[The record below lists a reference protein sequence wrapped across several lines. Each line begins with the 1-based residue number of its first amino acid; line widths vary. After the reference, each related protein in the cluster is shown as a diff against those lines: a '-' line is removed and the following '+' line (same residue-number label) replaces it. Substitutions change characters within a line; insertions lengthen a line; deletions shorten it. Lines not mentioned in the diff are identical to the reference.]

1 MLTLASIIVLAN
13 AVDAMADIGTVIVA
27 REASSSG
34 RESWVAEG
42 GVGFSLPGVDFF
54 LLADLGVDFSAD
66 LSVFCLSFLI

>member
-27 REASSSG
+27 REAGGGG

-42 GVGFSLPGVDFF
+42 GVGFSLPGADFF
-54 LLADLGVDFSAD
+54 LPADLGVDFSAD
-66 LSVFCLSFLI
+66 SSVFCLIFLI